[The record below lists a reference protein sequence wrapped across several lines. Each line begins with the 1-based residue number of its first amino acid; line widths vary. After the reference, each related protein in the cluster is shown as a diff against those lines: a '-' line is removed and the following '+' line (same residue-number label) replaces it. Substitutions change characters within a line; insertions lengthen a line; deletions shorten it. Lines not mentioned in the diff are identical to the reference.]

1 MPLLE
6 NVASATITLYKIEE
20 VAQYQSELYS
30 SNGNIFHPYDLE
42 TTLNFVVYK
51 SYEDIT
57 NQFTDI
63 EWKRYSYEAENFI
76 EDEMWGKKYK
86 NLMYCKK
93 L

>member
-63 EWKRYSYEAENFI
+63 EWKRYSYEAS
-76 EDEMWGKKYK
+76 
-86 NLMYCKK
+86 LRK
-93 L
+93 LS